1 MTHHNEPPRLP
12 SIDGLRA
19 FETVAR
25 VGSLERAGEQLNIT
39 ASAVSKRIA
48 TVEELIGAPLFKR
61 TAKTLTLSATGT
73 EYLAQVSA
81 ALALL
86 QAMPLHQRASQRQ
99 QRLRVTAPPTFAR
112 QILVPHLVE
121 FTQKHPL
128 VELELVLS
136 VPYLDAA
143 ASTSTTSNADI
154 EIRNGDAVAAGG
166 TPLMQDALI
175 PMASPKLIAQ
185 HPALTHP
192 GDLKKWPLLRTPLE
206 PWTPWFRAAGLDW
219 PEPQSGPKLVDLG
232 LTLEAAVSGQGVVLA
247 RPSLARAWVASGA
260 LKPLFNITA
269 VPVHGYY
276 LLPFEGGGTAQEF
289 AAWVGALCERVAEVG
304 LREVLAVGRPQP
316 GI

>member
-1 MTHHNEPPRLP
+1 VTTAPTEPPRLP
-12 SIDGLRA
+12 SIEGLRA
-19 FETVAR
+19 FQMVAR
-25 VGSLERAGEQLNIT
+25 LGNLERAGEQLNIT

-48 TVEELIGAPLFKR
+48 TVEDLIGAPLFKR
-61 TAKTLTLSATGT
+61 TAKTLTLTATGT

-136 VPYLDAA
+136 IPYLDAPASA
-143 ASTSTTSNADI
+143 AKTSADI

-166 TPLMQDALI
+166 TPLMQDTLI
-175 PMASPKLIAQ
+175 PMASPNLIAQ

-192 GDLKKWPLLRTPLE
+192 SDLKKWPLLRTPLE

-260 LKPLFNITA
+260 LKPLFHITA
-269 VPVHGYY
+269 LPAHGYY
-276 LLPFEGGGTAQEF
+276 LMPFESGGTAQEF
-289 AAWVGALCERVAEVG
+289 AAWAGALCERVAEVG
-304 LREVLAVGRPQP
+304 LREALAATE
-316 GI
+316 